1 MDTRIKFKE
10 VSRFYRNLKA
20 DYKSGKGPC
29 KGDKKRSYLRLIR
42 LLFMNVWNGL
52 TAPIIYPIWYMFRKS
67 ITNKIY
73 KGTTWEIINKMIDDN
88 QTEDVKKILKSNGGS
103 FIYWLWTY
111 GDLRDPLGRG
121 ELPEDGYKGK
131 FKNNFIGRY
140 YENAIRNVRFST
152 NFMEFRTGITVE
164 VVIVLDERDFTYMHK
179 SDGIGDSPDGIYF
192 KWMLDNN
199 GRWGFIYEDN
209 NSENIF
215 YFGYVGLLK
224 KDIGQ
229 NGRFETSYRKTD
241 SSYHK

>member
-1 MDTRIKFKE
+1 MDKRIKFKE
-10 VSRFYRNLKA
+10 VGRFYRNLKT
-20 DYKSGKGPC
+20 DYKSGKGPS
-29 KGDKKRSYLRLIR
+29 KQDKKRGYLRLVK

-52 TAPIIYPIWYMFRKS
+52 TAPIIYPIWYIFKKS

-88 QTEDVKKILKSNGGS
+88 QTEDVKKILKSNGGN

-152 NFMEFRTGITVE
+152 NFMEFRTGIIVE
-164 VVIVLDERDFTYMHK
+164 VVTIIDERDFTYMHK

-209 NSENIF
+209 NSDAIF
-215 YFGYVGLLK
+215 YFGNVGLLK